1 MYPQSVDDSRDR
13 PWNHRSRIIHSIAHR
28 IADTDLHG
36 NLILVHQIHQFQAEG
51 DYETIDICPGDVFQM
66 ASRAD
71 PRLQA
76 FPDDRQV
83 MVHGLQPGH
92 LHLEEDMII
101 RTADQDARFLK
112 SNVFYQLEILLA
124 CSDPAGNLRK
134 IIAFFHTFIDGIAVL
149 FTIQEELA
157 LADLPIRASKTVEII
172 VDLHDLLRA
181 VRRSG
186 LLSVTE
192 SRIRDPDLVRH
203 AVRHYTVI
211 ERDLGDLVIVE
222 KVAEDVGFFNIHQGV
237 HMLFQLQ
244 QVRMFIQIHFPI
256 FHFLSLSFIG
266 IMF

>member
-1 MYPQSVDDSRDR
+1 
-13 PWNHRSRIIHSIAHR
+13 
-28 IADTDLHG
+28 
-36 NLILVHQIHQFQAEG
+36 
-51 DYETIDICPGDVFQM
+51 M

-92 LHLEEDMII
+92 LHLEEDVVI

-112 SNVFYQLEILLA
+112 PNVFYQLKVLLA
-124 CSDPAGNLRK
+124 GSDPTGNLRK

-192 SRIRDPDLVRH
+192 SRICDPDLVRH

-211 ERDLGDLVIVE
+211 ERNLGDLVIAE
-222 KVAEDVGFFNIHQGV
+222 KVAEDVGLFNIHQGV
-237 HMLFQLQ
+237 HMLF
-244 QVRMFIQIHFPI
+244 
-256 FHFLSLSFIG
+256 
-266 IMF
+266 